1 MRSANG
7 GVFANIAYN
16 ISKFKMLLKFYS
28 KLQYSST
35 IHLMKS
41 PTNSYSF
48 ILNFVLLGFL
58 LMPSLASAQNKSDST
73 HTTGL
78 KSYFLLRVGLDTD
91 PVDVQNYL
99 KRTEFLTQTNQF
111 QQEFKASITNWNI
124 AQQTRVNEAFHHASS
139 GNIDASI
146 SLFENLASWDIVK
159 NVPSLRIGVAMQM
172 SSLFALKNQYTQA
185 NGYQKQILSG
195 AINTKNTTLQAQ
207 TYIQLGKLASEQGE
221 AVLAESY
228 LLKNALP
235 LLSKLKDKSLLI
247 LCYRELAYA
256 YEVQELFAQ
265 AKWFYLQS
273 LTLAKQKND
282 SRGVIL
288 ANIAL
293 ADFKCALTDFEPA
306 IQDLRAA
313 EWVAIQAHELP
324 LLLLLKYKLEQTYT
338 TLGNAAKVVQYSTE
352 YIQLKDIL
360 LNPGL

>member
-1 MRSANG
+1 
-7 GVFANIAYN
+7 
-16 ISKFKMLLKFYS
+16 
-28 KLQYSST
+28 
-35 IHLMKS
+35 MKS
-41 PTNSYSF
+41 PKNSYSF
-48 ILNFVLLGFL
+48 ILHFVLLGFV
-58 LMPSLASAQNKSDST
+58 LMPFMASSQNKLDST
-73 HTTGL
+73 QTTGL

-99 KRTEFLTQTNQF
+99 KRTEFINQTNQF
-111 QQEFKASITNWNI
+111 KQEFKAISTNWSS
-124 AQQTRVNEAFHHASS
+124 AQQTRVNEAFHHALA

-159 NVPSLRIGVAMQM
+159 NISSLSIGVAMQL
-172 SSLFALKNQYTQA
+172 SRLFALKGQYIQA
-185 NGYQKQILSG
+185 IESQKQILAG
-195 AINTKNTTLQAQ
+195 AINTKNTTLQVQ
-207 TYIQLGKLASEQGE
+207 TYIQLGQLASEQGE

-235 LLSKLKDKSLLI
+235 LLSKFKDRSLLI
-247 LCYRELAYA
+247 SCYRELAYA

-273 LTLAKQKND
+273 LTRAKQKND
-282 SRGVIL
+282 ARGIIL

-293 ADFKCALTDFEPA
+293 SDLKYALTDFEPA

-324 LLLLLKYKLEQTYT
+324 LLLLLKYKLEQAYT
-338 TLGNAAKVVQYSTE
+338 ALGNADKVVQYSTE

>member
-1 MRSANG
+1 
-7 GVFANIAYN
+7 
-16 ISKFKMLLKFYS
+16 
-28 KLQYSST
+28 
-35 IHLMKS
+35 MKS
-41 PTNSYSF
+41 PTNRYSL
-48 ILNFVLLGFL
+48 ILNVVLLVFL
-58 LMPSLASAQNKSDST
+58 LMPSVVSAQNQSDST
-73 HTTGL
+73 NTTGL

-99 KRTEFLTQTNQF
+99 KRTEFINQTNQF
-111 QQEFKASITNWNI
+111 KQEFKAISTNWSV
-124 AQQTRVNEAFHHASS
+124 AQQTRVNEAFHHALS

-159 NVPSLRIGVAMQM
+159 NVSSLSTGGAMQL
-172 SSLFALKNQYTQA
+172 SSLFALKGQYTQA
-185 NGYQKQILSG
+185 NGYQKQILAS
-195 AINTKNTTLQAQ
+195 AISTKNTTLQAQ

-221 AVLAESY
+221 AALAESY

-235 LLSKLKDKSLLI
+235 LLGKLKDKGLLI

-282 SRGVIL
+282 ARGIIL

-306 IQDLRAA
+306 IQDFRAA

-338 TLGNAAKVVQYSTE
+338 ALGNADKVVHYSTE

>member
-1 MRSANG
+1 
-7 GVFANIAYN
+7 
-16 ISKFKMLLKFYS
+16 MLLKFNS
-28 KLQYSST
+28 KLPRSNT
-35 IHLMKS
+35 VHPMKR
-41 PTNSYSF
+41 PTNNYSF

-58 LMPSLASAQNKSDST
+58 LMPSRISAQNKSDST

-99 KRTEFLTQTNQF
+99 KRTEFITQTNQF
-111 QQEFKASITNWNI
+111 NQEFKAISMNWNV
-124 AQQTRVNEAFHHASS
+124 AQQTKLNAAFHHALA

-146 SLFENLASWDIVK
+146 SLFENLATWNIVK
-159 NVPSLRIGVAMQM
+159 NV
-172 SSLFALKNQYTQA
+172 SSLSSGLATQLSSLYALKGHYTQA
-185 NGYQKQILSG
+185 IGYQKQILAS
-195 AINTKNTTLQAQ
+195 AITTNSTILKAQ
-207 TYIQLGKLASEQGE
+207 TYIQLGKLASEQGDG
-221 AVLAESY
+221 VLAEAY

-235 LLSKLKDKSLLI
+235 LVSKLKDKGPLI

-256 YEVQELFAQ
+256 YEVQELFVQ

-282 SRGVIL
+282 ARGIIL

-306 IQDLRAA
+306 IKDLRAA

-338 TLGNAAKVVQYSTE
+338 ALGNADKVVQYSTE

>member
-1 MRSANG
+1 
-7 GVFANIAYN
+7 
-16 ISKFKMLLKFYS
+16 MLLKFYS
-28 KLQYSST
+28 KLPRST
-35 IHLMKS
+35 TIQPMKS
-41 PTNSYSF
+41 PTNSYSLL
-48 ILNFVLLGFL
+48 LNFVILVFV
-58 LMPSLASAQNKSDST
+58 LMPSMASAQNKLDST
-73 HTTGL
+73 QTTGL

-111 QQEFKASITNWNI
+111 QQEFKAISTNWSV
-124 AQQTRVNEAFHHASS
+124 AQQTRVNEAFHHALS

-146 SLFENLASWDIVK
+146 GLFENLASWDIVK
-159 NVPSLRIGVAMQM
+159 NVSSLSTGVAMQL
-172 SSLFALKNQYTQA
+172 SSLFALKGQYKQA
-185 NGYQKQILSG
+185 IGYQKQLLAD
-195 AINTKNTTLQAQ
+195 AINTKNTALQAQ

-221 AVLAESY
+221 AILAESY

-235 LLSKLKDKSLLI
+235 LVSKLKDKGLLI

-282 SRGVIL
+282 ARGIIL
-288 ANIAL
+288 ASLPL

-306 IQDLRAA
+306 IQDFRAA

-338 TLGNAAKVVQYSTE
+338 ALGNADKVVQYSTE

>member
-1 MRSANG
+1 
-7 GVFANIAYN
+7 
-16 ISKFKMLLKFYS
+16 
-28 KLQYSST
+28 
-35 IHLMKS
+35 
-41 PTNSYSF
+41 
-48 ILNFVLLGFL
+48 
-58 LMPSLASAQNKSDST
+58 MPSMVSAQNKSDST
-73 HTTGL
+73 NKTGL

-99 KRTEFLTQTNQF
+99 KRTEFINQTNQF
-111 QQEFKASITNWNI
+111 QQEFKAESTNWSF
-124 AQQTRVNEAFHHASS
+124 AQQTRVDEAFQHALS

-146 SLFENLASWDIVK
+146 NLFEQVASWDIVK
-159 NVPSLRIGVAMQM
+159 NVSSLSKDVAMQL
-172 SSLFALKNQYTQA
+172 SSLFALKNQYAQA
-185 NGYQKQILSG
+185 TGYQKQILAG
-195 AINTKNTTLQAQ
+195 AINTKNTILQAQ

-247 LCYRELAYA
+247 QCYRELAYA
-256 YEVQELFAQ
+256 YEVQELFVQ

-273 LTLAKQKND
+273 FTLAKQKND
-282 SRGVIL
+282 AKGIIL

-306 IQDLRAA
+306 IQDLRIA

-338 TLGNAAKVVQYSTE
+338 ALGNADKVVQYSTE
-352 YIQLKDIL
+352 YVQLKDIL

>member
-7 GVFANIAYN
+7 EVFANISYN

-28 KLQYSST
+28 KLQHSST
-35 IHLMKS
+35 IQPMKS
-41 PTNSYSF
+41 PKNSYSLL
-48 ILNFVLLGFL
+48 LNFVLLFFL
-58 LMPSLASAQNKSDST
+58 MMPSEVSAQNKLDST
-73 HTTGL
+73 NTTGL

-99 KRTEFLTQTNQF
+99 KHTEFINQTNQF
-111 QQEFKASITNWNI
+111 KQEFKDFSTNWSS
-124 AQQTRVNEAFHHASS
+124 AQQIRVNEAFHHALS

-159 NVPSLRIGVAMQM
+159 NVSSLSTGVAKQL
-172 SSLFALKNQYTQA
+172 SSLFALKGQFTQA
-185 NGYQKQILSG
+185 IGYQKQLLAG
-195 AINTKNTTLQAQ
+195 AINTKNTTLQVQ
-207 TYIQLGKLASEQGE
+207 TYIQLSKLASEQGE

-235 LLSKLKDKSLLI
+235 LLSKLKDRSLLI
-247 LCYRELAYA
+247 ICYRELAYA

-273 LTLAKQKND
+273 LTQAKQKND
-282 SRGVIL
+282 ARGIIL

-313 EWVAIQAHELP
+313 EWVAIQAHDLP
-324 LLLLLKYKLEQTYT
+324 LLLLLKYKLEKTYT
-338 TLGNAAKVVQYSTE
+338 ALGNADKVVQYSTE